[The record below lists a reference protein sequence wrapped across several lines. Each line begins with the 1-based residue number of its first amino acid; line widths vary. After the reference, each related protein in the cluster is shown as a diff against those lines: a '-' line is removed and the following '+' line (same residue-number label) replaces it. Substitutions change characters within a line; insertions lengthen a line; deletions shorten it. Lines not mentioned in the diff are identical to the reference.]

1 MHNSLGETLVA
12 IAVALAL
19 VFGLA
24 WAVSLSESMTKP
36 FLSLDERIA
45 DCREKHPDW
54 HSYLCRLIAER
65 KVSESR
71 VMEHPD
77 WPWLTITA
85 KKIGLGMTDETVL
98 ASWGNPRYKNEHGF
112 LGYDQEWAYNGH
124 CLGFRNGVLMDI
136 EEAPLWKASSII
148 AKYES
153 NEIAANEKFQGKMI
167 MVIGYIQEVGENA
180 FGELYIELEGGDFMD
195 DVRCYFSTAY
205 RYELATLHRG
215 QKVVIKGRGLGK
227 GLFTVDFTSCLL
239 FWKRT

>member
-1 MHNSLGETLVA
+1 MYNPWQMLVA
-12 IAVALAL
+12 IVLALAL

-24 WAVSLSESMTKP
+24 WAVSTLDTTSPMSV
-36 FLSLDERIA
+36 DERIA
-45 DCREKHPDW
+45 DCCERHPDW
-54 HSYLCRLIAER
+54 YSYLCRLIAER

-71 VMEHPD
+71 VMAHPD

-112 LGYDQEWAYNGH
+112 LEHDQEWAYNGH

-136 EEAPLWKASSII
+136 EEAPLWKVSSII

-167 MVIGYIQEVGENA
+167 MVVGYIQEVGENA

-195 DVRCYFSTAY
+195 DVRCYFSAAY
-205 RYELATLHRG
+205 RHKLADLYKG

-227 GLFTVDFTSCLL
+227 DLFTVDFTSCLL